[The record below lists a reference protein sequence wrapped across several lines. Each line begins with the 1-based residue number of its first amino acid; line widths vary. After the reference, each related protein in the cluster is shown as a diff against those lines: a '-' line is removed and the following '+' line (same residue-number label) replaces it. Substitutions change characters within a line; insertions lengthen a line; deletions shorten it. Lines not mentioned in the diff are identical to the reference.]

1 MHGSIHHGVGRIPYA
16 TLRLTWMPMAPMRKA
31 ERCMELLDLAPG
43 WLDGEGRPPSH
54 ELLALVGECL
64 EQHQRKDG
72 QQPRLY
78 PTLEGG
84 VELEWRIGRLDL
96 SIEFDPSSGIAEW
109 HALDLDQGTV
119 DEQRVA
125 LHDEHGM
132 QALGA
137 KLQRVLACCDQTC
150 EA

>member
-1 MHGSIHHGVGRIPYA
+1 
-16 TLRLTWMPMAPMRKA
+16 MRKA
-31 ERCMELLDLAPG
+31 ERRMELLDL
-43 WLDGEGRPPSH
+43 
-54 ELLALVGECL
+54 VGEWL
-64 EQHQRKDG
+64 EENQRKIG

-78 PTLEGG
+78 PTPEGG
-84 VELEWRIGRLDL
+84 VEAEWRIGRLDL

-109 HALDLDQGTV
+109 HALDLDQGTA

-125 LHDEHGM
+125 LKDQPGM

-137 KLQRVLACCDQTC
+137 KLQRVLACCDQIC

>member
-1 MHGSIHHGVGRIPYA
+1 
-16 TLRLTWMPMAPMRKA
+16 MRKA

-43 WLDGEGRPPSH
+43 WLDDIGLPPSR
-54 ELLALVGECL
+54 ELLELVGEWL

-72 QQPRLY
+72 LQPRLY
-78 PTLEGG
+78 PTPEGG
-84 VELEWRIGRLDL
+84 VEAEWRIGRLDL
-96 SIEFDPSSGIAEW
+96 SVEFDPSSGLAEW

-125 LHDEHGM
+125 LQDEPGM

-137 KLQRVLACCDQTC
+137 KLQRVLACCDQIC

>member
-1 MHGSIHHGVGRIPYA
+1 MPYE
-16 TLRLTWMPMAPMRKA
+16 TLRLIWKPVAPMRKA

-43 WLDGEGRPPSH
+43 WLDDIGLPPSR
-54 ELLALVGECL
+54 ELLELVGEWL

-72 QQPRLY
+72 LQPRLY
-78 PTLEGG
+78 PTPEGG
-84 VELEWRIGRLDL
+84 VEAEWRIGRLDL
-96 SIEFDPSSGIAEW
+96 SVEFDPSSGLAEW

-125 LHDEHGM
+125 LQDEPGM

-137 KLQRVLACCDQTC
+137 KLQRVLACCDQIC

>member
-1 MHGSIHHGVGRIPYA
+1 MPYE
-16 TLRLTWMPMAPMRKA
+16 TLRLIWKPVASMRKA

-43 WLDGEGRPPSH
+43 WLDDIGLPPSR
-54 ELLALVGECL
+54 ELLELVGEWL

-72 QQPRLY
+72 LQPRLY
-78 PTLEGG
+78 PTPEGG
-84 VELEWRIGRLDL
+84 VEAEWRIGRLDL
-96 SIEFDPSSGIAEW
+96 SVEFDPSSGLAEW

-119 DEQRVA
+119 DEQRVT
-125 LHDEHGM
+125 LQDEPGM

-137 KLQRVLACCDQTC
+137 KLQRVLACCDQIC

>member
-1 MHGSIHHGVGRIPYA
+1 MGSRMHGSIHNGAGRIPYA
-16 TLRLTWMPMAPMRKA
+16 TLRLTWITVAPMRKA
-31 ERCMELLDLAPG
+31 ERCVELLDL
-43 WLDGEGRPPSH
+43 
-54 ELLALVGECL
+54 VGEWL
-64 EQHQRKDG
+64 EENQRKNG

-78 PTLEGG
+78 PTPEGG

-119 DEQRVA
+119 DEQRVD
-125 LHDEHGM
+125 LQDEHGM

>member
-1 MHGSIHHGVGRIPYA
+1 MQRSLHHGAARAQYA
-16 TLRLTWMPMAPMRKA
+16 TLSLTWRPVASMRKA

-43 WLDGEGRPPSH
+43 WLDDIGLPPSR
-54 ELLALVGECL
+54 ELLELVGEWL

-72 QQPRLY
+72 LQPRLY
-78 PTLEGG
+78 PTPEGG
-84 VELEWRIGRLDL
+84 VEAEWRIGRLDL
-96 SIEFDPSSGIAEW
+96 SVEFDPSSGLAEW

-125 LHDEHGM
+125 LQDEPGM

-137 KLQRVLACCDQTC
+137 KLQRVLACCDQIC

>member
-1 MHGSIHHGVGRIPYA
+1 MPYE
-16 TLRLTWMPMAPMRKA
+16 TLRLTWNYVAPMRKA

-43 WLDGEGRPPSH
+43 WLDGEGRPPTRK
-54 ELLALVGECL
+54 LLDLVGEWL
-64 EQHQRKDG
+64 EEHQRKNG

-78 PTLEGG
+78 PTPEGG
-84 VELEWRIGRLDL
+84 VEAEWRIGRLDL
-96 SIEFDPSSGIAEW
+96 SIEFDPSSATAEW

-125 LHDEHGM
+125 LQDKPAM

-137 KLQRVLACCDQTC
+137 KLQRVLACRDQIC

>member
-1 MHGSIHHGVGRIPYA
+1 MPYE
-16 TLRLTWMPMAPMRKA
+16 TLRLIWIPVAPMRKA
-31 ERCMELLDLAPG
+31 ERCMVLLDLAPG
-43 WLDGEGRPPSH
+43 WLDGEGLPPSR
-54 ELLALVGECL
+54 EFLELVGEWL

-72 QQPRLY
+72 QHPRLF
-78 PTLEGG
+78 PTPEGG
-84 VELEWRIGRLDL
+84 VEAEWRIGRLDL
-96 SIEFDPSSGIAEW
+96 SIEFDPSGATAEW

-119 DEQRVA
+119 DEQSVA

-137 KLQRVLACCDQTC
+137 KLQRVQACCDQTC

>member
-1 MHGSIHHGVGRIPYA
+1 
-16 TLRLTWMPMAPMRKA
+16 
-31 ERCMELLDLAPG
+31 MELLDL
-43 WLDGEGRPPSH
+43 
-54 ELLALVGECL
+54 VGEWL

-78 PTLEGG
+78 PTPEGG
-84 VELEWRIGRLDL
+84 VEAEWRIGRLDL
-96 SIEFDPSSGIAEW
+96 SIEFDPSGATAEW

-125 LHDEHGM
+125 LQDQPGM
-132 QALGA
+132 QALGI
-137 KLQRVLACCDQTC
+137 KLQRVLAFGVQTC

>member
-1 MHGSIHHGVGRIPYA
+1 
-16 TLRLTWMPMAPMRKA
+16 MRKA

-43 WLDGEGRPPSH
+43 WLDDIGLPPSR
-54 ELLALVGECL
+54 ELLELGGEWL

-72 QQPRLY
+72 LQPRLY
-78 PTLEGG
+78 PTPEGG
-84 VELEWRIGRLDL
+84 VEAEWRIGRLDL
-96 SIEFDPSSGIAEW
+96 SVEFDPSSGLAEW

-125 LHDEHGM
+125 LQDEPGM

-137 KLQRVLACCDQTC
+137 KLQRVLACCDQIC

>member
-1 MHGSIHHGVGRIPYA
+1 
-16 TLRLTWMPMAPMRKA
+16 MRKA

-43 WLDGEGRPPSH
+43 WLDDIGLPPSR
-54 ELLALVGECL
+54 ELLELVGEWL

-72 QQPRLY
+72 LQPRLY
-78 PTLEGG
+78 PTPEGG
-84 VELEWRIGRLDL
+84 VEAEWRIGRLDL
-96 SIEFDPSSGIAEW
+96 SVEFDPSSGLAEW
-109 HALDLDQGTV
+109 HALDRDQGTV

-125 LHDEHGM
+125 LQDEPGM

-137 KLQRVLACCDQTC
+137 KLQRVLACCDQIC